1 MGPYGPGPKWASKVK
16 PRFGDLGKTKIISP
30 HGRPNLVAKLAD
42 SQGNLYTLGL
52 RTWIWKP
59 LVLVHAILLDV
70 KPTSWAPTLGP
81 QNRGPQIWGSGLG
94 KIPIRNL
101 SPFGFPTL
109 VGVSRQDPGPNPPG
123 HVAKVELWGFGTLTS
138 FLAFPALF
146 PIHPRGAT
154 KGQ

>member
-1 MGPYGPGPKWASKVK
+1 MEPPGSGACYFAGCETHELGPHTWAPKW
-16 PRFGDLGKTKIISP
+16 
-30 HGRPNLVAKLAD
+30 
-42 SQGNLYTLGL
+42 
-52 RTWIWKP
+52 
-59 LVLVHAILLDV
+59 
-70 KPTSWAPTLGP
+70 
-81 QNRGPQIWGSGLG
+81 GPQIWGSGLG

-109 VGVSRQDPGPNPPG
+109 MGVSRQDPGPNPPG

-146 PIHPRGAT
+146 PIHPRGPT